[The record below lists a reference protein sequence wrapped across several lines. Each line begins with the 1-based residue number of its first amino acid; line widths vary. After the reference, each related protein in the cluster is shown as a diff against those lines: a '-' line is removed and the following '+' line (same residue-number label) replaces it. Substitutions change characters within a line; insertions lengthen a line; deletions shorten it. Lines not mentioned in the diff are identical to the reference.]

1 MSFGFKHTKE
11 IKIKMRK
18 NYLNER
24 RKQLNK
30 GKRLL
35 IPVRK
40 KMAKSAKLRF
50 KSEDF
55 KQKHKAAM
63 RSVSEKF

>member
-1 MSFGFKHTKE
+1 
-11 IKIKMRK
+11 MRK

-24 RKQLNK
+24 RKQIRQLNK

-63 RSVSEKF
+63 RSVSEKFQTKQRAN